1 MVCKILCLIYKKS
14 CHSFTDNAESHLLTL
29 ERNGLRNNM
38 AVKRREIWV
47 SQDVY
52 ACLLFDFG

>member
-52 ACLLFDFG
+52 ACLLTV